1 MRKLFIG
8 KVSKGEFLQVL
19 QQIENL
25 APNVRWCS
33 GSKPTG
39 FLPATCT
46 ERYTYLTLRDGKLT
60 YDKIPYLRSGAYLSV
75 REFLGLDSSE
85 LTALRLAQDYL
96 KECQAKSEAA
106 RREYLRISA
115 TEQEAERAYNKKR
128 DALLEEFPATQVI
141 HCTKQYP
148 WEQPSKCRSEYSHF
162 SRRF

>member
-1 MRKLFIG
+1 MRELYIG
-8 KVSKGEFLQVL
+8 KVSKGEYLQVL
-19 QQIENL
+19 QQIETL
-25 APNVRWCS
+25 APIVRWASGAKPTDFVPPCS
-33 GSKPTG
+33 GIH
-39 FLPATCT
+39 FH
-46 ERYTYLTLRDGKLT
+46 YVMLRDEELT
-60 YDKIPYLRSGAYLSV
+60 FDATHAPKVGSCLSV

-148 WEQPSKCRSEYSHF
+148 WEQLSKCRSEYPRF
-162 SRRF
+162 RRF

>member
-1 MRKLFIG
+1 MRELFIG
-8 KVSKGEFLQVL
+8 KAGREERLQVL
-19 QQIENL
+19 QQIETL
-25 APNVRWCS
+25 APNVRWFC
-33 GSKPTG
+33 GAKPTR
-39 FLPATCT
+39 FLP
-46 ERYTYLTLRDGKLT
+46 ERCTYLILRDGKLAYENT
-60 YDKIPYLRSGAYLSV
+60 SDLRSGAYLSV

-148 WEQPSKCRSEYSHF
+148 WEQPSKCRSEYPRF
-162 SRRF
+162 RRF

>member
-1 MRKLFIG
+1 MRELYIG
-8 KVSKGEFLQVL
+8 KVSREECLQVL

-25 APNVRWCS
+25 APNVRWS
-33 GSKPTG
+33 SRSKPTG
-39 FLPATCT
+39 FLP
-46 ERYTYLTLRDGKLT
+46 ERCTYLILQDGELT
-60 YDKIPYLRSGAYLSV
+60 YDTASDLRSGAYLSV

-148 WEQPSKCRSEYSHF
+148 WEPPSKCRSEYPRF
-162 SRRF
+162 RRF